1 MDDGVLRTRG
11 CRRHAGSPTDFKLPP
26 VRRSR
31 TRDCCTEQ
39 PHALSP
45 NPLPLYLIKFANR
58 IQYKQVLLSSKVSG
72 TYLGIGC
79 QNDIVKWNI
88 MTCNIMTNSEGKGLA
103 GDKEKS
109 GRLLQENL
117 SMPTNQFCIFSELPY
132 KSFSAAPIP
141 TLLLRNHGKSC
152 L

>member
-39 PHALSP
+39 PHALLP
-45 NPLPLYLIKFANR
+45 NPLPLHLIKFANR

-109 GRLLQENL
+109 GRLLQRELINADESVL
-117 SMPTNQFCIFSELPY
+117 HIFRITIQIFLGRSNSPSSS
-132 KSFSAAPIP
+132 KKP
-141 TLLLRNHGKSC
+141 R
-152 L
+152 